1 MIAGA
6 RLAHPV
12 ETAEVGTS
20 WCVEGLVGQ
29 DEVARRVPVHS
40 NPFHV
45 GRSPTA
51 NLVLASRNASKLHAD
66 LITNGEILA
75 VRDLN
80 STNGTYVNGKRITS
94 DTLLKEGD
102 FVRFAD
108 MEFRVGKEIAKNAD
122 RTLETVDH
130 GGLGVLGQFDR
141 LINERCIVPFFQPVV
156 AFDDENANGHNTFGY
171 EVLARSTLKGL
182 ENPTEMFSTAARLNL
197 EEKLSAVCR
206 MVGVLAARE
215 LEGQPRIFV
224 NTHPAECLTTGVL
237 PSLREL
243 RVLVPT
249 QPITL
254 ELHEATI
261 TDPRSMLELRAQ
273 LNDLDISLAY
283 DDFGAGQSRLIDL
296 VQVPPDYLKFDI
308 HMIRDIHRA
317 TPAKRQ
323 LVKTLVDLVRDFH
336 IAALAEGI
344 ECREE
349 MEVCRELGFEY
360 AQGYYFGKPKPLPA
374 VCPLM

>member
-1 MIAGA
+1 MIAEV
-6 RLAHPV
+6 RLAPTQG
-12 ETAEVGTS
+12 TAVAGMQ
-20 WCVEGLVGQ
+20 WCVEGLLGQ
-29 DEVARRVPVHS
+29 DGVARRIPVHS

-45 GRSPTA
+45 GRNPTL
-51 NLVLASRNASKLHAD
+51 NLVLASSNVSKLHAA
-66 LITNGEILA
+66 LISNGEILA

-80 STNGTYVNGKRITS
+80 STNGTYVNGRRITS

-108 MEFRVGKEIAKNAD
+108 MEFRVGKEISKHAD
-122 RTLETVDH
+122 RTQETVDH

-141 LINERCIVPFFQPVV
+141 LINERCIIPFFQPVV
-156 AFDDENANGHNTFGY
+156 AFDDKSASGHSTFGY
-171 EVLARSTLKGL
+171 EALARSTLKGL
-182 ENPTEMFSTAARLNL
+182 ENPAEMFSTAARLNL

-206 MVGVLAARE
+206 MIGVLAGRE

-224 NTHPAECLTTGVL
+224 NTHPAECLAMGVL

-261 TDPRSMLELRAQ
+261 TDPRSMLQLRAQ
-273 LNDLDISLAY
+273 LDDLDITLAY

-317 TPAKRQ
+317 SPAKRQ
-323 LVKTLVDLVRDFH
+323 LVKTLVAMVRDFQ
-336 IAALAEGI
+336 IAPLAEGV

-349 MEVCRELGFEY
+349 MDVCRELGFEF

>member
-1 MIAGA
+1 MIAGP
-6 RLAHPV
+6 RLSYPA
-12 ETAEVGTS
+12 ETAHAGTS
-20 WCVEGLVGQ
+20 WCVEGLAGQ

-51 NLVLASRNASKLHAD
+51 NLVLASRNVSKSHAD

-80 STNGTYVNGKRITS
+80 STNGTYVNGKRITC

-108 MEFRVGKEIAKNAD
+108 MEFRVSKEISENAD

-156 AFDDENANGHNTFGY
+156 AFDDEDAEGHNTFGY

-215 LEGQPRIFV
+215 LEGQPRVFV

-273 LNDLDISLAY
+273 LNDLNISLAY

-317 TPAKRQ
+317 SPAKRQ

-349 MEVCRELGFEY
+349 MEVCRELGFEF

-374 VCPLM
+374 VCPLL

>member
-6 RLAHPV
+6 KLTHPM
-12 ETAEVGTS
+12 ETADASTS

-29 DEVARRVPVHS
+29 AEVARRVPVHS

-51 NLVLASRNASKLHAD
+51 NLVLASRNVSKSHAD

-80 STNGTYVNGKRITS
+80 STNGTYVNGKRITG
-94 DTLLKEGD
+94 DALLKEGD

-108 MEFRVGKEIAKNAD
+108 MEFRVGKEISKNAD

-156 AFDDENANGHNTFGY
+156 AFDDENADGHNTFGY
-171 EVLARSTLKGL
+171 EVLARSALKGL

-197 EEKLSAVCR
+197 EGKLSAVCR
-206 MVGVLAARE
+206 MVGLLAARE

-317 TPAKRQ
+317 SPAKRQ

-349 MEVCRELGFEY
+349 MEVCRELGFEF